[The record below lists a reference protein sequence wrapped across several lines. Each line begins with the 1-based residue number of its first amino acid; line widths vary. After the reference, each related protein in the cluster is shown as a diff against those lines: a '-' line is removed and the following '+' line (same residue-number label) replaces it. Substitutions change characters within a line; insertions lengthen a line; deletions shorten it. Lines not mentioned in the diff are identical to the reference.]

1 MKKIVFALSLLLAAC
16 GPGAAPD
23 KKEDKDAGPGVSLS
37 AEEVKGLGIE
47 TAAAS
52 AARFQKEV
60 TGYGIVTALDS
71 IAQTD
76 ADFMTASAAASQSQ
90 AAAARA
96 RALGTGDEAAVSREV
111 VEAAAS
117 KAAADQAAL
126 ALARRKADAVFGIH
140 APWQNP
146 AERAAIMA
154 RLASGKTIL
163 VHVTFPLGALGRAAP
178 SAIKIT
184 RLGADGQSWMS
195 AKVWDAPSDP
205 AFPGR
210 GFYALVDGS
219 DLARN
224 EHVIAAIAAGASENG
239 ILVPASALLMGEG
252 EASVYVETGGNHFV
266 RTRIDIGKPMAN
278 GYFVRPGG
286 GIAPGQKVV
295 TQGAGLLLSHE
306 INPSSAAE
314 D

>member
-1 MKKIVFALSLLLAAC
+1 MKKIAFALSLLLAAC
-16 GPGAAPD
+16 GPGTAPD
-23 KKEDKDAGPGVSLS
+23 KKEDKDAGPGVSLT

-47 TAAAS
+47 TAAAPS
-52 AARFQKEV
+52 AKFQKEV
-60 TGYGIVTALDS
+60 TGYGVVTALDS
-71 IAQTD
+71 IAQSD
-76 ADFMTASAAASQSQ
+76 ADYMTASAAATQS
-90 AAAARA
+90 AAAATRA
-96 RALGTGDEAAVSREV
+96 RALGAGDEAAVSREV

-126 ALARRKADAVFGIH
+126 ALARRKADAIFGIH
-140 APWQNP
+140 APWSNP

-154 RLASGKTIL
+154 RLASGKTNL
-163 VHVTFPLGALGRAAP
+163 VHVTFPLGTLGRAAP
-178 SAIKIT
+178 AAIKIT

-195 AKVWDAPSDP
+195 TKVWDAPADA

-219 DLARN
+219 DLAQN
-224 EHVIAAIAAGASENG
+224 EHVIAAIPVGASENG

-252 EASVYVETGGNHFV
+252 EASVYVETGANHYL
-266 RTRIDIGKPMAN
+266 RTRIDIGKPVGQ
-278 GYFVRPGG
+278 GYFVRPGA